1 MTAVRYANAA
11 LRRLHLPTV
20 DDRKL
25 HQRLTYARILKLV
38 PTSLK
43 RLQEAAAWT
52 PDGGLGRTE
61 SVYVM
66 WWTGADT
73 MPLLVKVCFENLRR
87 HIHDH
92 RLHLITRDNVA
103 TLFPSLKDEVSGL
116 IRLIDVGKICIQ
128 HFSDLLRTLILVNGG
143 GVWVDAT
150 AFVSPR
156 WDEALTGRP
165 YYSGRRTKAFAQS
178 GKSVTNGLWTSY
190 FIASEKGNPLLRFI
204 HEGLDECYQR
214 TGKIEEY
221 YTMDYLFAIAMKH
234 SDKIRKMVAA
244 VPEIDADLFSLE
256 PALDALW
263 DARAFERFMHAAP
276 FFKLNHRVA
285 HPLTDGHERDTLFG
299 HLCRQYG
306 L

>member
-1 MTAVRYANAA
+1 MKTTEEWGMTAVRYANAA

-143 GVWVDAT
+143 GCLGRCNRVRFAPLGRGADRPSLLFRT
-150 AFVSPR
+150 ADQGF
-156 WDEALTGRP
+156 RP
-165 YYSGRRTKAFAQS
+165 KWKVG
-178 GKSVTNGLWTSY
+178 
-190 FIASEKGNPLLRFI
+190 
-204 HEGLDECYQR
+204 DQR
-214 TGKIEEY
+214 TV
-221 YTMDYLFAIAMKH
+221 DVLLH
-234 SDKIRKMVAA
+234 C
-244 VPEIDADLFSLE
+244 L
-256 PALDALW
+256 
-263 DARAFERFMHAAP
+263 
-276 FFKLNHRVA
+276 
-285 HPLTDGHERDTLFG
+285 
-299 HLCRQYG
+299 
-306 L
+306 